1 MKGTVLELRQRQ
13 FQTVMRGYDRA
24 EVNTFLAEV
33 ADDFDKLAAENTRLL
48 QETERLRQEATKFE
62 AVLNEHRGQEKNLT
76 NALLNAQKLADDIK
90 DRAQQDA
97 ARTLADAQQEVTRVM
112 ADAETRANALVQN
125 SHGQLEQTQR
135 DIQQLQTKRQQIEGV
150 LEDLV
155 TTLQK
160 TLETARHQESPN
172 GDRKMPA
179 HAPWTPAPTPP
190 PALQHDEAETL
201 TS

>member
-172 GDRKMPA
+172 GDRKLPA

-190 PALQHDEAETL
+190 PALHDEAETL